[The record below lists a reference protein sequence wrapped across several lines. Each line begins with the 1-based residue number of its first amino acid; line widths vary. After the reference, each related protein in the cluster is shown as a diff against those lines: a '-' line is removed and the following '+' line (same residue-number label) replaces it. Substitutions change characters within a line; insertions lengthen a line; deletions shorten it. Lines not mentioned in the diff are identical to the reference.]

1 MFLPNISPNVHLRH
15 NRLFLHEYLNT
26 VILCICVYLSGS
38 HAIRSAVIRSLQMI
52 VSARS
57 ERRKG
62 TPLRK
67 RANKDIFR
75 CLNTIWSIGIARR
88 GLNELI
94 FCENLKFDQNQHLSL
109 LLPVTLKISLCAF
122 RLILP
127 AMGRGSRG
135 AAFEVWYK

>member
-1 MFLPNISPNVHLRH
+1 M
-15 NRLFLHEYLNT
+15 
-26 VILCICVYLSGS
+26 
-38 HAIRSAVIRSLQMI
+38 RSLQMK

-94 FCENLKFDQNQHLSL
+94 FCENLKFDQNQY
-109 LLPVTLKISLCAF
+109 LLPVTLKIGSCAF

-127 AMGRGSRG
+127 AMGRGSGGGGGGGGVGR
-135 AAFEVWYK
+135 F

>member
-1 MFLPNISPNVHLRH
+1 M
-15 NRLFLHEYLNT
+15 
-26 VILCICVYLSGS
+26 
-38 HAIRSAVIRSLQMI
+38 RSLQMT

-62 TPLRK
+62 SPLRK

-109 LLPVTLKISLCAF
+109 LLPVTLKISSCAF

-127 AMGRGSRG
+127 AMGRGSGGGG
-135 AAFEVWYK
+135 ALLRSGTNMTWATKKIKISSYVCTFIH

>member
-1 MFLPNISPNVHLRH
+1 MYIYRDHTP
-15 NRLFLHEYLNT
+15 
-26 VILCICVYLSGS
+26 
-38 HAIRSAVIRSLQMI
+38 
-52 VSARS
+52 S
-57 ERRKG
+57 ERRYALTSDDSQREKRAEKG
-62 TPLRK
+62 SPLRK

>member
-1 MFLPNISPNVHLRH
+1 MFLPNISPNVHLKH

-38 HAIRSAVIRSLQMI
+38 HAIRSAVMRSLQMI

-57 ERRKG
+57 EWRKG

-109 LLPVTLKISLCAF
+109 LLPVTLKISSCAF

-127 AMGRGSRG
+127 AMGCGSRG
-135 AAFEVWYK
+135 AAFEIWYK

>member
-1 MFLPNISPNVHLRH
+1 M
-15 NRLFLHEYLNT
+15 
-26 VILCICVYLSGS
+26 
-38 HAIRSAVIRSLQMI
+38 RSLQMI

-94 FCENLKFDQNQHLSL
+94 TN
-109 LLPVTLKISLCAF
+109 V
-122 RLILP
+122 
-127 AMGRGSRG
+127 MM
-135 AAFEVWYK
+135 

>member
-1 MFLPNISPNVHLRH
+1 MCIFIGITRH
-15 NRLFLHEYLNT
+15 QKRCYALT
-26 VILCICVYLSGS
+26 SDD
-38 HAIRSAVIRSLQMI
+38 
-52 VSARS
+52 S

-109 LLPVTLKISLCAF
+109 LLPVTLKISSCAF